1 VIKMVYDDQ
10 NIFAK
15 IIKGDVSCVKVLEN
29 EFILAFM
36 DVMPQAPGHTLV
48 IPKCKTTNLLDL
60 PEEYFPH
67 LMGATQKIAKSIKKV
82 YSPAGVMVLQ
92 LNGSEAGQTVFHL
105 HFHIIQR
112 RGGLNYKFH
121 SSGVKSSLEI
131 KKERDKIIKNL

>member
-1 VIKMVYDDQ
+1 MTYDDQ
-10 NIFAK
+10 NIFSK
-15 IIKGDVSCVKVLEN
+15 IIKGDASCIKVLEN

-67 LMGATQKIAKSIKKV
+67 LMRATQKIVKSIKKV

-112 RGGLNYKFH
+112 REGLNYKFH
-121 SSGVKSSLEI
+121 SSDVKNALEL
-131 KKERDKIIKNL
+131 KKEADKIIKNL

>member
-1 VIKMVYDDQ
+1 MVYDDQ
-10 NIFAK
+10 NIFSK
-15 IIKGDVSCVKVLEN
+15 IIKGDASCVKVLEN

-67 LMGATQKIAKSIKKV
+67 LMRATQKIVKSIKKV

-112 RGGLNYKFH
+112 REGLNYKFH
-121 SSGVKSSLEI
+121 SSDVKNALEL
-131 KKERDKIIKNL
+131 KKEADKIIKNL

>member
-1 VIKMVYDDQ
+1 MVYDDQ
-10 NIFAK
+10 NIFSK
-15 IIKGDVSCVKVLEN
+15 IIKGDASCVKVLEN

-67 LMGATQKIAKSIKKV
+67 LMRATQKIVKSIKKV

-112 RGGLNYKFH
+112 REGLNYKFH
-121 SSGVKSSLEI
+121 SSDFKDAVEL
-131 KKERDKIIKNL
+131 KKEADKIIKNL

>member
-1 VIKMVYDDQ
+1 MTYDDQ
-10 NIFAK
+10 NIFSK
-15 IIKGDVSCVKVLEN
+15 IIKGDASCIKVLEN

-48 IPKCKTTNLLDL
+48 IPKCKTTDLLEL

-67 LMGATQKIAKSIKKV
+67 LMRATQKIVRSIKKV

-112 RGGLNYKFH
+112 REGLNYKFH
-121 SSGVKSSLEI
+121 SSDVKNALEL
-131 KKERDKIIKNL
+131 KKEADKIIKNL

>member
-1 VIKMVYDDQ
+1 MTYDDQ
-10 NIFAK
+10 NIFSK
-15 IIKGDVSCVKVLEN
+15 IIKGDASCIKVLEN

-67 LMGATQKIAKSIKKV
+67 LMRATQKIVKSIKKV

-112 RGGLNYKFH
+112 REGLNYKFH
-121 SSGVKSSLEI
+121 SSDVKNAQEL
-131 KKERDKIIKNL
+131 KKEADKIIRNL

>member
-1 VIKMVYDDQ
+1 MVYDDQ
-10 NIFAK
+10 NIFSK
-15 IIKGDVSCVKVLEN
+15 IIKGDASCVKVLEN

-67 LMGATQKIAKSIKKV
+67 LMRATQKIVKSIKKV

-112 RGGLNYKFH
+112 REGLNYKFH
-121 SSGVKSSLEI
+121 SSDVKNAQEL
-131 KKERDKIIKNL
+131 KKEADKIIRNL